1 MSNRPIMVA
10 ILSNRSLRW
19 SRKLAPVAEGP
30 LALIPAFSPGE
41 KVGELPIFGE
51 TRMGLAG

>member
-1 MSNRPIMVA
+1 MG
-10 ILSNRSLRW
+10 L
-19 SRKLAPVAEGP
+19 